1 MAFQQR
7 PMPYVLVCT
16 AHGPLIMSRLDYQP
30 GVPNQF
36 LELGAYEPFEVS
48 ALLDLLA
55 LRHKYYGDRVC
66 AIDCGAHIG
75 VHTIE
80 WCKLM
85 TGWGWVLSIEAQER
99 LYYALCGNIA
109 LNNVFNVKAVNA
121 AVGASDD
128 VVSIPRLDPY
138 QPARIGSL
146 ELKPT
151 GHTENIGQPIDY
163 NSNMVQVPG
172 SRLDSL
178 ALPRVDFIKLDIEGM
193 EVEAIEGGRN
203 VITQHTPFLVIE
215 YIKSDR
221 NKLTGLLQSLGYTIR
236 QLGRIDFLAVH
247 QTDRALGEIAA
258 RDWSKER

>member
-178 ALPRVDFIKLDIEGM
+178 ALPRVDLIKLDIEGM

-203 VITQHTPFLVIE
+203 VITQHKPFLVIE

-221 NKLTGLLQSLGYTIR
+221 NKLTGLLCTGQRDRRSRGAGLP
-236 QLGRIDFLAVH
+236 GR
-247 QTDRALGEIAA
+247 
-258 RDWSKER
+258 